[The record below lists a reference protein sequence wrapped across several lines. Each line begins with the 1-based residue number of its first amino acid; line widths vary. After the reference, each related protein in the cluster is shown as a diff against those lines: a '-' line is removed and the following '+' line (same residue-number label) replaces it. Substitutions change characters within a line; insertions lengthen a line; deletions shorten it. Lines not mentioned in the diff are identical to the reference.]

1 MKFRLFYRGNLKV
14 NGKPKDKHALR
25 KAFHV
30 QLMELWEQEPLSSRA
45 EDFLKPDYKLSAIK
59 QVQGQQFSSIVNSV
73 NNLVAKL
80 DITFLRPE
88 EPGRLVTQGGDI
100 DNRLKTLLDGLSI
113 PKEGQITKESQFEDQ
128 KLLHCLLEDD
138 NLITGLSVE
147 VDRLLDSQDELEV
160 VLIIHVTI
168 TATRVTLQNL
178 GIIS

>member
-1 MKFRLFYRGNLKV
+1 MKFRLYYRGNLKA
-14 NGKPKDKHALR
+14 NGKPKDKQALR
-25 KAFHV
+25 EAIHV
-30 QLMELWEQEPLSSRA
+30 QLKELWEQEPLSSAA
-45 EDFLKPDYKLSAIK
+45 EDFLNLENKNSTIKLI
-59 QVQGQQFSSIVNSV
+59 QGQQFSSIVNSV
-73 NNLVAKL
+73 NHLVAKL

-113 PKEGQITKESQFEDQ
+113 PKEGQITRESQFEDQ

-138 NLITGLSVE
+138 NLITGLYVA
-147 VDRLLDSQDELEV
+147 VDRLLDSQDKSEV

-168 TATRVTLQNL
+168 TATRVTFQNL